1 MKAISFYHKLFG
13 CLLLALALC
22 ACNGGK
28 PAETATPSAT
38 LTPAPPTDTPTPTF
52 TPTVTAT
59 PTPTYTPTAT
69 PEISGEVALIMDEI
83 EGQVAAIRGLAV
95 GEEYTVDAW
104 SQSEF
109 DRYVGRK
116 TRLEYPQEEQVRYEV
131 TFGYLGLLDPTSP
144 VLFNP
149 AMFNVVN
156 FGFYAAQENEMVLL
170 HDPEFDALGRFTYA
184 HELVYAMLDGMADI
198 DGQLGV
204 NDADCDQYP
213 DRCMALRALLEGDAA
228 FTCGLWMAAHTT
240 AEEQAE
246 IVAQSE
252 ATAEDVMTISPLAF
266 QEDLAFPAKMGTAF
280 VSYLWEQGGWEA
292 INQAYQDPPL
302 STEHIMHPE
311 RYPADL
317 PLEVTLPDL
326 LPVLGEGWELFDQNT
341 LGEWNLY
348 LMLTSGVDPAARQ
361 APEDALAAVEGWG
374 GDTYQVFYHD
384 ETSQLL
390 WISVVRW
397 DTRADAIEFY
407 NLLNEHETARFNLD
421 DSEGD
426 LIEMFQY
433 LGLGYAR
440 MWHELDTTYLLLSS
454 EADISRTA
462 LEALL
467 ED

>member
-1 MKAISFYHKLFG
+1 MKSISFYQKFLG
-13 CLLLALALC
+13 CLLLGLALC

-28 PAETATPSAT
+28 SAETATPSAT
-38 LTPAPPTDTPTPTF
+38 LTPAPPTETPTPTF
-52 TPTVTAT
+52 TPTVT
-59 PTPTYTPTAT
+59 PTPTATFTPTAT
-69 PEISGEVALIMDEI
+69 PEISDEVALIMDEI

-95 GEEYTVDAW
+95 GEDFTVDAW
-104 SQSEF
+104 SQSEW
-109 DRYVGRK
+109 DRYVGQK
-116 TRLEYPQEEQVRYEV
+116 TRLEFPQEEQVRYEV
-131 TFGYLGLLDPTSP
+131 NYGYLGLLDPTSP
-144 VLFNP
+144 YQFKAELL
-149 AMFNVVN
+149 NVVSLA
-156 FGFYAAQENEMVLL
+156 FYEANENEMVLQ
-170 HDPEFDALGRFTYA
+170 HDPEFDALGRFIYA
-184 HELVYAMLDGMADI
+184 HELVYAMLDDMVDI
-198 DGQLGV
+198 DGQFGV
-204 NDADCDQYP
+204 NNENCDQDP
-213 DRCMALRALLEGDAA
+213 DRCLALRALLEGDAA

-246 IVAQSE
+246 IVAESE
-252 ATAEDVMTISPLAF
+252 ASAEDIMTMTPLAF

-292 INQAYQDPPL
+292 INQAYQDPPQ

-317 PLEVTLPDL
+317 PLEVVLPDL

-397 DTRADAIEFY
+397 DTRADAAEFY
-407 NLLNEHETARFNLD
+407 DLLGIHQTARFSID
-421 DSEGD
+421 DSED
-426 LIEMFQY
+426 ELLEMFQY
-433 LGLGYAR
+433 LGLAYTRRQLDG
-440 MWHELDTTYLLLSS
+440 DTTYLLLSS
-454 EADISRTA
+454 EADVSLMA

>member
-1 MKAISFYHKLFG
+1 
-13 CLLLALALC
+13 
-22 ACNGGK
+22 
-28 PAETATPSAT
+28 
-38 LTPAPPTDTPTPTF
+38 
-52 TPTVTAT
+52 
-59 PTPTYTPTAT
+59 
-69 PEISGEVALIMDEI
+69 
-83 EGQVAAIRGLAV
+83 
-95 GEEYTVDAW
+95 
-104 SQSEF
+104 
-109 DRYVGRK
+109 
-116 TRLEYPQEEQVRYEV
+116 
-131 TFGYLGLLDPTSP
+131 
-144 VLFNP
+144 
-149 AMFNVVN
+149 
-156 FGFYAAQENEMVLL
+156 
-170 HDPEFDALGRFTYA
+170 
-184 HELVYAMLDGMADI
+184 
-198 DGQLGV
+198 
-204 NDADCDQYP
+204 
-213 DRCMALRALLEGDAA
+213 MALRALLEGDAA
-228 FTCGLWMAAHTT
+228 FTCGLWLAAHTT

-252 ATAEDVMTISPLAF
+252 ATAEDVMTIAPLAF

-317 PLEVTLPDL
+317 PLEVTLPNL

-374 GDTYQVFYHD
+374 GDTYQMFYHD

-397 DTRADAIEFY
+397 DTRADAAEFY
-407 NLLNEHETARFNLD
+407 DLLGIHETARFSID

-426 LIEMFQY
+426 LLEMFQY
-433 LGLGYAR
+433 LGLVYTRRQLEG
-440 MWHELDTTYLLLSS
+440 DTTYLLLSS
-454 EADISRTA
+454 EADVSLTA

>member
-1 MKAISFYHKLFG
+1 
-13 CLLLALALC
+13 
-22 ACNGGK
+22 
-28 PAETATPSAT
+28 
-38 LTPAPPTDTPTPTF
+38 
-52 TPTVTAT
+52 
-59 PTPTYTPTAT
+59 
-69 PEISGEVALIMDEI
+69 
-83 EGQVAAIRGLAV
+83 
-95 GEEYTVDAW
+95 
-104 SQSEF
+104 
-109 DRYVGRK
+109 
-116 TRLEYPQEEQVRYEV
+116 
-131 TFGYLGLLDPTSP
+131 
-144 VLFNP
+144 
-149 AMFNVVN
+149 
-156 FGFYAAQENEMVLL
+156 MVLL

-184 HELVYAMLDGMADI
+184 HELLYAMLDEMADI

-204 NDADCDQYP
+204 NDADCDQHP
-213 DRCMALRALLEGDAA
+213 DRCLARRALLEGDAA

-246 IVAQSE
+246 IVAESE
-252 ATAEDVMTISPLAF
+252 ASAEDIMTMTPLAF

-292 INQAYQDPPL
+292 INQAYQDPPQ

-317 PLEVTLPDL
+317 PLEVVLPDL

-361 APEDALAAVEGWG
+361 STEDALAAVEGWG
-374 GDTYQVFYHD
+374 GDTYQVYFHD

-397 DTRADAIEFY
+397 DTVADAAEFY
-407 NLLNEHETARFNLD
+407 DLLGIHETARFSID
-421 DSEGD
+421 DSED
-426 LIEMFQY
+426 ELLEMFQY
-433 LGLGYAR
+433 LGLVYTRRQLEG
-440 MWHELDTTYLLLSS
+440 DTTYLLLSS
-454 EADISRTA
+454 EAEVSLTA